1 MKILKKSSASKLLTR
16 FDNEL
21 KTLLVNDLNSVRGIK
36 TQFLH
41 SNHQARLQVR

>member
-1 MKILKKSSASKLLTR
+1 MKNHKKTSASKLLTR

-21 KTLLVNDLNSVRGIK
+21 KTLLINDLNNLKSVK

>member
-1 MKILKKSSASKLLTR
+1 MKSHKKTTATKLLTR

-21 KTLLVNDLNSVRGIK
+21 KTILKNDLSNNRSVK
-36 TQFLH
+36 QQLLH

>member
-1 MKILKKSSASKLLTR
+1 MKDPKKTTANRLLTR

-21 KTLLVNDLNSVRGIK
+21 KTLLVNDLNHVRSVK

-41 SNHQARLQVR
+41 GSQQVRLQVR

>member
-1 MKILKKSSASKLLTR
+1 MKTFKKTTVNRLLTR

-21 KTLLVNDLNSVRGIK
+21 KALLVNDLNNVRSIK
-36 TQFLH
+36 NQFLH

>member
-1 MKILKKSSASKLLTR
+1 MKNHKKTPAHKLLTR

-21 KTLLVNDLNSVRGIK
+21 KTLLLSDLNSVKGIK